1 MTTNILVAINNI
13 VENPITNLGSF
24 YSARNRINNVGEALE
39 IYIKDVFANSVNV
52 PSLEEKYRIY
62 DKVFS
67 YFGNQ
72 NNPPDIMI
80 RGGDAIEV
88 KKIESAT
95 AGLALNSSYPKNRIY
110 SDSPMITSSCKNCEE
125 WKVKDLVYVV
135 GNVEESKLKSLW
147 FVYGDCY
154 AAEPQTYEK
163 IKNKISE
170 GINELSDVEFSETN
184 ELGRVNRVDPL
195 GITYLRIRGMWGIE
209 NPKRVFNYISN
220 VANGGE
226 FNLNLI
232 ISKNKYLSFQE
243 ADRKALE
250 NLNNRNFLIA
260 DIKIKSPNNPA
271 QLIDAKL
278 VTFKQ
283 SKNWF

>member
-1 MTTNILVAINNI
+1 MTTNILVAIKNI
-13 VENPITNLGSF
+13 VENPITNLVSF
-24 YSARNRINNVGEALE
+24 YNSHNRINNVGEALE

-125 WKVKDLVYVV
+125 WNLKDLIYVV

-232 ISKNKYLSFQE
+232 ISENKYLSFQE